1 ACSIRELLISE
12 DLLPLPPLEQK
23 RQNTRWRQ
31 VENPKAKDK
40 LIQLAKDATSR
51 AASPSPPP
59 PSPPPSTSPTDHDLP
74 DPASDFPDPTSDLLD
89 PASDL
94 PDPAFD
100 NGRATIF
107 NRAQTLMILQL
118 YLERKHKFGS
128 VVYKKKTLWFEI
140 TEKLNTHFKT
150 TFTAGQVE
158 GRWKTQLAAYRQYK
172 DDQNKSGNS
181 RKEFP
186 DEAEFTEILGDRHD
200 LEPAYKLQSMPA
212 KESVGSQNS
221 SGLNICDLP
230 VEILIKILSYV
241 PIPDI
246 ITSISNVC
254 KLLQELVESG
264 AVFSVFK
271 YSDIFEDGMLDC

>member
-1 ACSIRELLISE
+1 MP
-12 DLLPLPPLEQK
+12 DP
-23 RQNTRWRQ
+23 
-31 VENPKAKDK
+31 
-40 LIQLAKDATSR
+40 
-51 AASPSPPP
+51 AS
-59 PSPPPSTSPTDHDLP
+59 DLP

-107 NRAQTLMILQL
+107 NRAQTLMILLL

-221 SGLNICDLP
+221 SGEGKRKASNDGNSCEKKKTKPRTSTTNDTITFL
-230 VEILIKILSYV
+230 KSYV
-241 PIPDI
+241 ESQNENNK
-246 ITSISNVC
+246 TKAEALEKRHNEKMGV
-254 KLLQELVESG
+254 LQE
-264 AVFSVFK
+264 
-271 YSDIFEDGMLDC
+271 MLKAMKDQQ